1 MADLLQGEKQ
11 FHLQVTPDQ
20 VGKYVILPG
29 DPGRVPRIAAYLDH
43 AEQIA
48 SNREYTT
55 FTGTLHGEKVSVV
68 STGIGGPS
76 AAIAVEEQIK

>member
-43 AEQIA
+43 AEQMRPTGNILL
-48 SNREYTT
+48 SPVR
-55 FTGTLHGEKVSVV
+55 FTEKR
-68 STGIGGPS
+68 
-76 AAIAVEEQIK
+76 